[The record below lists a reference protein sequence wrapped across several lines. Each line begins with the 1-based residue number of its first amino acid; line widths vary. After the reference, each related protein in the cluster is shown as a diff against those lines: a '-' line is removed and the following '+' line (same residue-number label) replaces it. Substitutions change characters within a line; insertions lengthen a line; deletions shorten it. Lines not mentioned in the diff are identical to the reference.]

1 MVKQFTGKTSCAVV
15 ASAKSVSSLPGANG
29 HGDLRQLCRT
39 VVVNDNAAFFVDGV
53 ISAFLFAHLI
63 VLSDFGME

>member
-1 MVKQFTGKTSCAVV
+1 MVSVIASGESIGGSAGLDFYCDFGK
-15 ASAKSVSSLPGANG
+15 
-29 HGDLRQLCRT
+29 LRCT

-63 VLSDFGME
+63 VLSDFGMK